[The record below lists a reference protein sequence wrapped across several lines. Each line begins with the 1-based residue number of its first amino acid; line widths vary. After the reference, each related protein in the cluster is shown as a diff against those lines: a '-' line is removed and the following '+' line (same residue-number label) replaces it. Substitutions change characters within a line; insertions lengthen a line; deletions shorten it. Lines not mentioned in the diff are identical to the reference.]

1 MASSSSLVD
10 LSLKRV
16 SIIPLQE
23 EEELAVSYE
32 GPLIDEAEVDTRWSI
47 VGRFLMDTPI
57 DYMVM
62 QNLMVV
68 LWKPGMGMYVKELGG
83 NKYIFQFYH
92 ETDIQR
98 VMDMS
103 PWTFKNSPCIFERLK
118 PGDVPREVPLH
129 HLDIW
134 VQLHDIRSGFK
145 TERVVWDAGKYIGG
159 FIKSDENNFNG
170 FWRDYLRVQVRLNIE
185 KPLKHRMKLQQ
196 IGGDWFWI
204 KFHYKFAMSR
214 RNQYAIGAKWLR
226 SRAPSSSN
234 VGGTMVVEARQ
245 SAMSA
250 GTNFQGSVGGVNLI
264 VMNHG
269 VNRGLIFSPIVLSDN
284 NGSKGWEA
292 LGDGNS
298 NLEED
303 EMVFLDSKHK
313 RTDKEV
319 SIRRVGPK
327 EGVDVSS
334 RRVFRFENAWLR
346 DSN

>member
-103 PWTFKNSPCIFERLK
+103 PWTFKNAPCIFERLK
-118 PGDVPREVPLH
+118 PGDVPRE
-129 HLDIW
+129 
-134 VQLHDIRSGFK
+134 
-145 TERVVWDAGKYIGG
+145 
-159 FIKSDENNFNG
+159 
-170 FWRDYLRVQVRLNIE
+170 
-185 KPLKHRMKLQQ
+185 
-196 IGGDWFWI
+196 
-204 KFHYKFAMSR
+204 AMSR
-214 RNQYAIGAKWLR
+214 QNQYAIGAKWLR
-226 SRAPSSSN
+226 SGAPSSSN

-250 GTNFQGSVGGVNLI
+250 GMNFQGSVGGVNLI

-303 EMVFLDSKHK
+303 EMVFLDSKRK

-327 EGVDVSS
+327 EGVDVFIISILIMRNPYPDVTSS
-334 RRVFRFENAWLR
+334 VIDLFFSQEELGDG
-346 DSN
+346 DSAIESGKETREGEIEQRELELQSLDF

>member
-1 MASSSSLVD
+1 MKTPSQRDLSENLWPSRFFPFHPSYLQFFSKNRRLHSVSVMASSSSLVD

-204 KFHYKFAMSR
+204 KFHYKF
-214 RNQYAIGAKWLR
+214 
-226 SRAPSSSN
+226 
-234 VGGTMVVEARQ
+234 
-245 SAMSA
+245 
-250 GTNFQGSVGGVNLI
+250 
-264 VMNHG
+264 
-269 VNRGLIFSPIVLSDN
+269 VLTFCFIC
-284 NGSKGWEA
+284 G
-292 LGDGNS
+292 
-298 NLEED
+298 
-303 EMVFLDSKHK
+303 
-313 RTDKEV
+313 
-319 SIRRVGPK
+319 
-327 EGVDVSS
+327 
-334 RRVFRFENAWLR
+334 
-346 DSN
+346 